1 MSTCK
6 LRTAACILR
15 VHYDSR
21 HRTISQE
28 LMCLP
33 EGVRIPLN
41 YNVIDFTQRICLDE
55 KRVCTHCMST
65 RVHVSSTYVRWWLN
79 RTKPITHVISLAGV
93 VRIPFNYNVIDITH
107 LIRLDESWVYTYC
120 MSTSVQRTSA
130 CALRSYHV
138 RSMMADT
145 DLSQELMCLTE
156 RGV

>member
-6 LRTAACILR
+6 LHILR

-65 RVHVSSTYVRWWLN
+65 RVHVSLLRMYDDA
-79 RTKPITHVISLAGV
+79 RT
-93 VRIPFNYNVIDITH
+93 
-107 LIRLDESWVYTYC
+107 E
-120 MSTSVQRTSA
+120 
-130 CALRSYHV
+130 
-138 RSMMADT
+138 
-145 DLSQELMCLTE
+145 LSQLLM
-156 RGV
+156 